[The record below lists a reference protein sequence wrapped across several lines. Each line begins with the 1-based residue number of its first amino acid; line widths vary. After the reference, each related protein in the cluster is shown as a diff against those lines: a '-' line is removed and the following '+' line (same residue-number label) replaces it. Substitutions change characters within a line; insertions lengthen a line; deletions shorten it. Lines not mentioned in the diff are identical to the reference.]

1 MALPMSEEPPV
12 LSPSRASGL
21 DAITAES
28 VHLTPNPSVKNTQR
42 NFVVSSAREL
52 PLLQQPNPFDGSEE
66 FNPVTENEEGA
77 SYDLI
82 APYGGGDAPLHKLER
97 IADVMFSS
105 NHMLKILNNPRYLA
119 AFREFLLEERPRSM
133 ATLTYYLNANKALKA
148 IEYANALVRL
158 SVDVPPKEVQVGEGI
173 VGVTSNKLLEQRV
186 LDGLNALTAEEL
198 PAFVTS
204 KCITITSRIV
214 EERVRGTLPMKFQG
228 TSDALAE
235 VFCLTDPSRP
245 DNPIIFASEGMHF
258 SC

>member
-214 EERVRGTLPMKFQG
+214 EERNFIEQPNMAWTTF
-228 TSDALAE
+228 
-235 VFCLTDPSRP
+235 
-245 DNPIIFASEGMHF
+245 
-258 SC
+258 